1 MEMPSEVIRK
11 ELYEGWKGFVEN
23 LEKSLDLLEKEI
35 DFTSKMQ
42 NACTLEWCQL
52 TEQTFDDISNALFSI
67 SEPSWASD
75 EDSKKLKAL
84 KKRVHDV
91 YVKYKAAAESKK

>member
-1 MEMPSEVIRK
+1 MALPDEIVRK
-11 ELYEGWKGFVEN
+11 EMYAGWQAFVEN

-35 DFTSKMQ
+35 DFTSKMVD
-42 NACTLEWCQL
+42 ACTLEWCQA
-52 TEQTFDDISNALFSI
+52 TEHAIDEISNSLFSI
-67 SEPSWASD
+67 SEPSWSSD

-91 YVKYKAAAESKK
+91 YAKYKSASEK

>member
-1 MEMPSEVIRK
+1 MATPSVLIRNEV
-11 ELYEGWKGFVEN
+11 YEGWKGFVNN

-35 DFTSKMQ
+35 DFTSRMQ
-42 NACTLEWCQL
+42 DACTAEWCQL
-52 TEQTFDDISNALFSI
+52 TEQTFDEISNALFSI

-84 KKRVHDV
+84 RRKVHDV
-91 YVKYKAAAESKK
+91 YAKYKAAAGSK

>member
-1 MEMPSEVIRK
+1 MEMPAELIRK
-11 ELYEGWKGFVEN
+11 EMYEGWKGFVDN
-23 LEKSLDLLEKEI
+23 LKKSLDLLEKEI

-42 NACTLEWCQL
+42 KACTAEWCQL
-52 TEQTFDDISNALFSI
+52 TEQTFDEISNALFSI

-84 KKRVHDV
+84 KRRVHDV
-91 YVKYKAAAESKK
+91 YAKYKAAAGSQK

>member
-1 MEMPSEVIRK
+1 
-11 ELYEGWKGFVEN
+11 
-23 LEKSLDLLEKEI
+23 
-35 DFTSKMQ
+35 
-42 NACTLEWCQL
+42 L
-52 TEQTFDDISNALFSI
+52 TEQTFDEISNALFSI

-91 YVKYKAAAESKK
+91 YAKYKSAAGV